1 MPRCYAWLPIV
12 GETGNSRRQHGI
24 GSTLPPA
31 RPPTPPRRIS
41 RAIWSAIDRTA
52 PLPRRRQTKTGENYF
67 DESGEYLSDAP
78 RPLPKLEMARRN
90 QAGHHE
96 LQAPIGQIGQALY
109 AGIGYGR
116 VWGPQPVALVG
127 TQLAGAVIGV
137 KGTVLN
143 AGSRSISLQYR
154 RRAKGGTFV
163 VNTEMQS
170 SGAREPRSAAQRRH
184 QPIDHRAQYGCWRM

>member
-1 MPRCYAWLPIV
+1 MVGDRQDGTATAAPSDKKLGKITSTKAGSIYPTLRGRSPSLKWPDPKKSGRSPR
-12 GETGNSRRQHGI
+12 
-24 GSTLPPA
+24 
-31 RPPTPPRRIS
+31 
-41 RAIWSAIDRTA
+41 
-52 PLPRRRQTKTGENYF
+52 K
-67 DESGEYLSDAP
+67 
-78 RPLPKLEMARRN
+78 
-90 QAGHHE
+90 